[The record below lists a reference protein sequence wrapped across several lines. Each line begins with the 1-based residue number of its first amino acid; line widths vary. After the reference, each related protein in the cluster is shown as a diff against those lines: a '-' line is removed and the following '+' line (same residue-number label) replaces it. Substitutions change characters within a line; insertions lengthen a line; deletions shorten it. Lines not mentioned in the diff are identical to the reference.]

1 MRIAVMGAGGI
12 GSYLGGWLANHGA
25 DVTLICRG
33 QHLAAVREEGLHVR
47 SPKRNFTVA
56 RIAASAAPADVG
68 AVDVVIL
75 AVKLYDLADATRAM
89 VPMLTPRTRVLTIQN
104 GVTAA
109 DEVAAVVG
117 TEHVVPGTLFINAHV
132 EAPGLVV
139 SRSQST
145 AVIMGERLAPF
156 QKLCAEAG
164 LDAKVSPDIEAELWR
179 KFVPV
184 AGLSALSCL
193 CRQAIGPILDD
204 PHLHQL
210 YRQAMT
216 EVATLA
222 GARGGRLDDDI
233 VHRTMANARTYK
245 PDARVSMLDDL
256 EAGKRLELEWLSGYV
271 SREAARLGVAVPF
284 HDMAYACLRP
294 FANR

>member
-1 MRIAVMGAGGI
+1 MGAGGI
-12 GSYLGGWLANHGA
+12 GSFLGGMLANHGA

-33 QHLAAVREEGLHVR
+33 AHLAAIRQDGLQVR
-47 SPKRNFTVA
+47 SAKRNFTVA
-56 RIAASAAPADVG
+56 RINATSAPAEVG
-68 AVDVVIL
+68 DVDVVVQ
-75 AVKLYDLADATRAM
+75 AVKLYDLADSTRAM
-89 VPMLTPRTRVLTIQN
+89 VPMLTPRTLVLTIQN

-109 DEVAAVVG
+109 DEVGAIIGA
-117 TEHVVPGTLFINAHV
+117 ERVVPGTLFINAHV

-164 LDAKVSPDIEAELWR
+164 LDARVSPDIEAELWR

-184 AGLSALSCL
+184 AALSALSCL

-204 PHLHQL
+204 PKLNQL

-222 GARGGRLDDDI
+222 RARGVRLDEDI
-233 VHRTMANARTYK
+233 VDRTMANARTNK
-245 PDARVSMLDDL
+245 PEARVSMLEDL

-271 SREAARLGVAVPF
+271 SREAARLSAAVPF

-294 FANR
+294 FAKGA